1 MASRFVVQSRISRSM
16 PQVASF
22 LRHGRNVSWD
32 STAAAAAA
40 ASSLVLFTMVAST
53 TASFLGPNTYN
64 HPHSPTKDTT
74 PSSLV
79 TFLTSQ
85 RRWLEMTNTNF
96 SSCFGRLNRVSCE
109 EAIPV
114 SEGENHFEKEEILD
128 EDSETKSNRTNKD
141 NEGSY
146 YYERMKPPPRSMAES
161 HAIFGPLMGK
171 NYIER
176 YHVYRRVASSSSV
189 QDEDDGMTDDQIKE
203 QGPVEVAVADIRI
216 GSQLNGHDGIVHG
229 GIASLLFDDA
239 MGWGYEALVQQQQ
252 EEEENHIV
260 VTANLTV
267 NYRSPLY
274 SKSSAI
280 MRIYHEKTDG
290 RKVYFRARLESPD
303 GQTLYSEA
311 TSLYIKVR
319 PKSSPKND
327 ATQKGTSN

>member
-1 MASRFVVQSRISRSM
+1 MASRFVVQSRFFSRSM
-16 PQVASF
+16 PQVAPF
-22 LRHGRNVSWD
+22 MRHRRKVSWD
-32 STAAAAAA
+32 SSAAAAAA

-64 HPHSPTKDTT
+64 HPRPHSPTKDTT
-74 PSSLV
+74 PSPLV
-79 TFLTSQ
+79 TFITSQ
-85 RRWLEMTNTNF
+85 RRWSEMTHG
-96 SSCFGRLNRVSCE
+96 SLNRVSCE
-109 EAIPV
+109 EAI
-114 SEGENHFEKEEILD
+114 SEGENHLEKEEILD
-128 EDSETKSNRTNKD
+128 NDSATTANSIKKD
-141 NEGSY
+141 DEGSY

-161 HAIFGPLMGK
+161 HAIFGPLMG
-171 NYIER
+171 NTYIER
-176 YHVYRRVASSSSV
+176 YHVYRRVSLLSG
-189 QDEDDGMTDDQIKE
+189 QDEDDRRTKDQVKE
-203 QGPVEVAVADIRI
+203 QGPVEVAVADIHI

-239 MGWGYEALVQQQQ
+239 MGWGYDALVQQQRQQQQQQ
-252 EEEENHIV
+252 EEDNHIV

-274 SKSSAI
+274 SKTSAI
-280 MRIYHEKTDG
+280 MRIYHDKTDG

-327 ATQKGTSN
+327 ATQMGTST

>member
-1 MASRFVVQSRISRSM
+1 M

-22 LRHGRNVSWD
+22 LRHRRKASWD
-32 STAAAAAA
+32 SSTAAAAAAAAAA

-53 TASFLGPNTYN
+53 TASFLGPNNYN
-64 HPHSPTKDTT
+64 NPHPHSPTKDTP
-74 PSSLV
+74 PSPLV
-79 TFLTSQ
+79 TFITSQ
-85 RRWLEMTNTNF
+85 RRWLEMTHMSF
-96 SSCFGRLNRVSCE
+96 SSCFGSLNRVSCE
-109 EAIPV
+109 EAI
-114 SEGENHFEKEEILD
+114 SEGENHLEKEEILD
-128 EDSETKSNRTNKD
+128 NDSATTANSINKD

-171 NYIER
+171 NYIDR
-176 YHVYRRVASSSSV
+176 YHVYRRVPLSSV
-189 QDEDDGMTDDQIKE
+189 QDEDDGMMKKQKKE
-203 QGPVEVAVADIRI
+203 QGPVEVAVADIHI

-239 MGWGYEALVQQQQ
+239 MGWGYEALVRQQQQ
-252 EEEENHIV
+252 QQQQEEENHIV

-274 SKSSAI
+274 SKTSAI
-280 MRIYHEKTDG
+280 MRIYHDKTDG

-311 TSLYIKVR
+311 TSLYIKVQT
-319 PKSSPKND
+319 KSAPKND
-327 ATQKGTSN
+327 TTQKGKSKLNNIN